1 MATLSAIT
9 GGSFSK
15 LAQFEVTTPTCD
27 GSYQNVDISSA
38 SFVDATKM
46 SINLTSSFTSAAVTA
61 GFRIQDKDTLQYK
74 IEASAADPAFLTFEV
89 IEYS

>member
-1 MATLSAIT
+1 MGLAAATS
-9 GGSFSK
+9 SFRS
-15 LAQFEVTTPTCD
+15 LAQFEVTGPTCN

-74 IEASAADPAFLTFEV
+74 IEASGADPAFLTFEV
-89 IEYS
+89 IEYY